1 MKKIVI
7 ILLTLLPLLLNAQE
21 KAAYRITYD
30 CEALYDKTRKTYRWH
45 LDIGESMAV
54 FYNPNYRKRNEEFQ
68 AIQGTN
74 DIAATMNSIKQIGS
88 KYPNRSSLEILIGV
102 PDKEVYTYINRI
114 GLNLF
119 MYEENLPDIHWEL
132 TDSTK
137 TVCGYLCHQ
146 ARASVYG
153 RTWNVWYS
161 TELPMSYGPYVLGRL
176 PGLILEASD
185 ADGIFHFIC
194 VGMETVHDDATIELI
209 GKKEAVKCTRKKYL
223 KLRKSSAEQTYS
235 EVAANVLAG
244 AGRIVKITDAS
255 GKDITNQKQPT
266 KNYLD
271 IN

>member
-119 MYEENLPDIHWEL
+119 MYED
-132 TDSTK
+132 
-137 TVCGYLCHQ
+137 
-146 ARASVYG
+146 RASVYG